1 MKFHV
6 DNIGEE
12 IQSLRNRLGYTQR
25 QLAELVQLSRLS
37 IIKMENGETKHL
49 KNISRVIDT
58 LAATPEYKE
67 INEHIEIVLHKV

>member
-12 IQSLRNRLGYTQR
+12 IQSLRNRLWYTQR
-25 QLAELVQLSRLS
+25 QLADLVKLSRLS

-58 LAATPEYKE
+58 LASTPEYKE
-67 INEHIEIVLHKV
+67 INEDMDMVLHKV